1 VLTKPQYKV
10 TAAHI
15 SKILKADS
23 GRRSPINQTADWVEY
38 VVATDGAEHLFAA
51 QLFEYNWLQRESV
64 DVVLVLVVVATTVIG
79 VLVAVAWRAVKWCR
93 GRLNATSGGSAKS
106 KVL

>member
-1 VLTKPQYKV
+1 MLTKPQYKA
-10 TAAHI
+10 TAARI

-38 VVATDGAEHLFAA
+38 VVATDGAEHLFAS

-64 DVVLVLVVVATTVIG
+64 DVALVLAAAVTTVIG
-79 VLVAVAWRAVKWCR
+79 VLVAVAWRAVAWCR
-93 GRLNATSGGSAKS
+93 GRLFATSAKS